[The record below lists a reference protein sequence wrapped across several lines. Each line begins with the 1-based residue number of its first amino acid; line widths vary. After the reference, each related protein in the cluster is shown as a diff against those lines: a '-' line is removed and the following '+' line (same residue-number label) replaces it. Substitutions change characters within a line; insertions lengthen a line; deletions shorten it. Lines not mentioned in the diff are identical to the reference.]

1 MAGLRPSASSA
12 ALILLAVLCGCG
24 GGGGGGASSDTT
36 AGSAATH
43 TEKAITSSGI
53 KAQTTPKFGAP
64 ASTAPVR
71 SGLIQVAYRNIAIA
85 PDTIR
90 AKVGSTVQW
99 TSYDAVEHNVT
110 SEGGPQAFRSKDFG
124 EGGTFRVHLTKAGLI
139 HYECTNH
146 PASMN
151 GSIEVVG

>member
-1 MAGLRPSASSA
+1 MAA
-12 ALILLAVLCGCG
+12 ALALCLAVSGCG
-24 GGGGGGASSDTT
+24 GGSGSASSGGDASPTGKATST
-36 AGSAATH
+36 AS
-43 TEKAITSSGI
+43 TEKGITSSGI
-53 KAQTTPKFGAP
+53 KAQTTPRFVAP
-64 ASTAPVR
+64 PSTDPVQ
-71 SGLIQVAYRNIAIA
+71 SGLIQIAYRNIAIA
-85 PDTIR
+85 PDAIR

-110 SEGGPQAFRSKDFG
+110 SEGGPQTFRSRDFG
-124 EGGTFRVHLTKAGLI
+124 EGGTFRIHLTKPGLI